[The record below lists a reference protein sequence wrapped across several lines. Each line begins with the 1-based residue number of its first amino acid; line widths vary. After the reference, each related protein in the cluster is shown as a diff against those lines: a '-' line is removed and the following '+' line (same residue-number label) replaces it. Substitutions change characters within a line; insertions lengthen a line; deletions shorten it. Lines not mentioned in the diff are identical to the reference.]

1 MLLEETIHK
10 SKSLVK
16 KTIQSFKS
24 FFFGGYQKLPKS
36 LSFNAFSC
44 GSSKLKDCKADQ
56 IYTDFY
62 EEWESQLDEISK
74 KDSKVAI
81 TLEEK
86 MKEEENACSG
96 SFTKIPKSPVKTKE
110 EVELKEK
117 EKKKIGSSH
126 LGKGKESNSKKTKA
140 GGHVLA
146 QKMKELEM
154 VDAGDMEQALDIE
167 EAVHY
172 YSRLKS
178 PVYLDIVDKFF
189 LDMYS
194 DFSLPQASAK
204 ITSSKRRLGS
214 LRF

>member
-1 MLLEETIHK
+1 MLYKKKIIHK

-16 KTIQSFKS
+16 KTIQNFKS
-24 FFFGGYQKLPKS
+24 FFGGYQKLPKS

-44 GSSKLKDCKADQ
+44 GSSKLKNCKADQ

-74 KDSKVAI
+74 KDNKVTI
-81 TLEEK
+81 TSEEK
-86 MKEEENACSG
+86 MKEEENASSG
-96 SFTKIPKSPVKTKE
+96 SLTKLSKKSPVKTKE
-110 EVELKEK
+110 EVGLK
-117 EKKKIGSSH
+117 EKKKTGSSQ
-126 LGKGKESNSKKTKA
+126 LGKGKESKSKKTNA

-172 YSRLKS
+172 YSRLRS

-189 LDMYS
+189 VDMYS
-194 DFSLPQASAK
+194 DFSLPPASAK

-214 LRF
+214 FRL

>member
-10 SKSLVK
+10 SKSFVK
-16 KTIQSFKS
+16 KTIQNFKS

-36 LSFNAFSC
+36 FSFNTFPC
-44 GSSKLKDCKADQ
+44 GSSKLKNCKTDK

-62 EEWESQLDEISK
+62 EEWDSQPDEIST
-74 KDSKVAI
+74 KDNKAAV
-81 TLEEK
+81 TLEEQ
-86 MKEEENACSG
+86 MKEEENASSV
-96 SFTKIPKSPVKTKE
+96 SFTKISPKSPVKTKR
-110 EVELKEK
+110 EVGLK
-117 EKKKIGSSH
+117 EKKKIGSSL
-126 LGKGKESNSKKTKA
+126 LGKGKESNSKKA
-140 GGHVLA
+140 NVGGHVLA

-167 EAVHY
+167 EALHY

-214 LRF
+214 FRL

>member
-1 MLLEETIHK
+1 MLLEESIHK
-10 SKSLVK
+10 SKSFVK
-16 KTIQSFKS
+16 KTIQNFKS

-36 LSFNAFSC
+36 FSFNTFSC
-44 GSSKLKDCKADQ
+44 GSSKLKNCKTDQ

-62 EEWESQLDEISK
+62 EEWNSQLDEISK
-74 KDSKVAI
+74 KDNKPAV
-81 TLEEK
+81 TLEEQ
-86 MKEEENACSG
+86 MKEEENASSV
-96 SFTKIPKSPVKTKE
+96 SFTKISPKSPVKTKR
-110 EVELKEK
+110 VVGLKEK
-117 EKKKIGSSH
+117 KIRSSL
-126 LGKGKESNSKKTKA
+126 LGKGKESNSKKA
-140 GGHVLA
+140 NVGGHVLA

-167 EAVHY
+167 EALHY

-214 LRF
+214 FRL